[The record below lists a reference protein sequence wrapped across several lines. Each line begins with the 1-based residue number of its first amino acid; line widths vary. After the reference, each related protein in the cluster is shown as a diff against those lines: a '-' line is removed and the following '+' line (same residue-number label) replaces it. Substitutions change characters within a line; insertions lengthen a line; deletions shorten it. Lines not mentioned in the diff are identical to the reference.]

1 MATNKHKNI
10 IGEHVSFV
18 DSGAYLWIVMP
29 LVDAGSC
36 IDVLTATK
44 SQRKTPGISDE
55 KILATILAET
65 FDGLG
70 NFHENHFMHRDIKA
84 GNILLDL
91 KGGVFLSD
99 FGVSAHL
106 KKGEKR
112 GTLCGSPCWMAPEVL
127 EQTGH
132 DFKADIWSMGITA
145 IELALG

>member
-1 MATNKHKNI
+1 M
-10 IGEHVSFV
+10 
-18 DSGAYLWIVMP
+18 
-29 LVDAGSC
+29 
-36 IDVLTATK
+36 
-44 SQRKTPGISDE
+44 
-55 KILATILAET
+55 
-65 FDGLG
+65 
-70 NFHENHFMHRDIKA
+70 
-84 GNILLDL
+84 

-145 IELALG
+145 IELALGQAPYATELPMKVIMNILDKDPPNLPSNQ